1 MLDYYQAVLLH
12 LNLFKS
18 SWKYVLLAEAKDTNQ
33 SPNKSWLFQ
42 NIVKSFSKFLELYCS
57 SQFSFAKLLNE
68 KGKRKRGKASE
79 KVRAHGKRKKLF
91 PILRLFSISVDVV
104 LVSLLLTLG
113 NFISSIHL
121 GFTLNMHSCLLRFLM
136 VFEKYFAQSHYFK
149 QSHFWFMDLF
159 KRHFSL
165 GCLWKSFPCEKRKKK
180 LTAVK
185 KPQYFF

>member
-1 MLDYYQAVLLH
+1 MIISKYSKVIFQVFGIILLFSIFIFPH
-12 LNLFKS
+12 I
-18 SWKYVLLAEAKDTNQ
+18 T
-33 SPNKSWLFQ
+33 
-42 NIVKSFSKFLELYCS
+42 FSKFN
-57 SQFSFAKLLNE
+57 FAKLLNE

-149 QSHFWFMDLF
+149 QSHFGSWI
-159 KRHFSL
+159 FSK
-165 GCLWKSFPCEKRKKK
+165 GIFHWAACEKAS
-180 LTAVK
+180 LVK
-185 KPQYFF
+185 KEKRN

>member
-1 MLDYYQAVLLH
+1 MIISKYSKVIFQVFGIILLFSIFIFPH
-12 LNLFKS
+12 I
-18 SWKYVLLAEAKDTNQ
+18 T
-33 SPNKSWLFQ
+33 
-42 NIVKSFSKFLELYCS
+42 FSKFN
-57 SQFSFAKLLNE
+57 FAKLLDE

-113 NFISSIHL
+113 NFISSVHL

-159 KRHFSL
+159 KRYFSL

-180 LTAVK
+180 LTVVK
-185 KPQYFF
+185 KSQYFF